1 MKKENN
7 PLLFSGFGANSA
19 NNANTKDDTAA
30 PVNPNI
36 LNPNEPINLSV
47 IDINQA
53 IFRKEDIIYDNESNK
68 KYVRLLRANEKV
80 ICAGT
85 ILKHEKVMNNMN
97 AAIAPKQRRILLI
110 TDSPRMIFIDTIGSI
125 VRGHLELQAEMK
137 TEIKIVSRFHH
148 CIASVLKWSH
158 LIVC

>member
-19 NNANTKDDTAA
+19 NNTNAKDDTAA
-30 PVNPNI
+30 AAVNPNI

-85 ILKHEKVMNNMN
+85 ILKHEKIMNNMN

-137 TEIKIVSRFHH
+137 TEIKIVSRFNLL
-148 CIASVLKWSH
+148 IASVLA
-158 LIVC
+158 